1 MAVITISR
9 QYFSEG
15 HEICKK
21 IAEKTGFKLYDR
33 AAVFQKMIELGCNKE
48 KIKCFDEIKPGLLP
62 SLSKYNDEYL
72 YYLKTAVLS
81 VAREDNCVIE
91 GRGAYIILK
100 DIPNHV
106 SARIFELR
114 EKRVENE
121 MKERNVSE
129 KRAKRIV
136 KKADMHQFGFIKHF
150 LHTNVFYPVEQNLI
164 INSGLSD
171 VDSIAD
177 SIIAFA
183 KTYVTEEKEK
193 EGKKKL
199 EKLMIGQEIV
209 NMLRFIYFVDIDSMR
224 CEVKGDSIYLDG
236 VASTKGI
243 VDYALKVIKCEFP
256 EFKIVNHIMVVQA
269 GMNLR

>member
-15 HEICKK
+15 HEICKR
-21 IAEKTGFKLYDR
+21 IAEKTGYKLYDR
-33 AAVFQKMIELGCNKE
+33 AAVFQKMIELGCNE
-48 KIKCFDEIKPGLLP
+48 NKIKYFDEIKPGILP

-72 YYLKTAVLS
+72 YYLRTAVLS
-81 VAREDNCVIE
+81 IANEDNCVIE

-114 EKRVENE
+114 EKRVKNV
-121 MKERNVSE
+121 MKERNVDE
-129 KRAKRIV
+129 KRAMKIL

-150 LHTNVFYPVEQNLI
+150 MHANVFYPMEQNLI

-171 VDSIAD
+171 VESVAD

-183 KTYVTEEKEK
+183 KTYITEEKEK
-193 EGKKKL
+193 EGKERL
-199 EKLMIGQEIV
+199 EKLLIGQEIV
-209 NMLRFIYFVDIDSMR
+209 NLLRFIYSVDIDSMK
-224 CEVKGDSIYLDG
+224 CEVKGGTIYLDG

-243 VDYALKVIKCEFP
+243 VDYAVKVIKCEFP
-256 EFKIVNHIMVVQA
+256 ECKVVSNIRVVQA